1 MSVGIRALPIPPN
14 TKHAQVVYYIGSQS
28 LGIVKIGV
36 SANLNWIMR
45 NIKANSPGVIEPKLL
60 AWEYGDRGTLHARD
74 DEFRRT
80 SKITPDW
87 YSITPELKKW
97 IEHLRSDQPNFPEQI

>member
-14 TKHAQVVYYIGSQS
+14 TRHEQVVYYIGSQA

-36 SANLNWIMR
+36 SANLSWIMR

-60 AWEYGDRGTLHARD
+60 AWEYGDRGVLHARD
-74 DEFRRT
+74 DEFRSR
-80 SKITPDW
+80 SKIAADW
-87 YSITPELKKW
+87 YAITPEIKEW
-97 IEHLRSDQPNFPEQI
+97 IEYLRSDQSNFPEQI